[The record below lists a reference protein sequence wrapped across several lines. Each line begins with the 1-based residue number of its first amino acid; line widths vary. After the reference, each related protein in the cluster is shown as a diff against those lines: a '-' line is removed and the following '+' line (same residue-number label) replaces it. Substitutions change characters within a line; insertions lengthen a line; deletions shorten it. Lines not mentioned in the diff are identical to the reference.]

1 MADIKNL
8 IPFIL
13 KWEGGFAND
22 PTDRGGATNKGVTI
36 ASYEAYCKKKGLPR
50 PSVAD
55 LKHISDAHWRDIIK
69 TMFWDKWRAD
79 DIHSQKIAN
88 ILVDWVWMSG
98 YGTIKKI
105 QSLFGLTADGI
116 VGNKTLSYINSNNQ
130 EEVFNKIWNRRKS
143 FYESLVKNNPSQKV
157 FLKGWMNRLN
167 TFKFQG

>member
-1 MADIKNL
+1 MADKNNL
-8 IPFIL
+8 IPIIK
-13 KWEGGFAND
+13 KWEGGYSDN
-22 PTDRGGATNKGVTI
+22 PNDRGGATNSGVTL
-36 ASYEAYCKKKGLPR
+36 AVYQ
-50 PSVAD
+50 SVYGKSKTKND
-55 LKHISDAHWRDIIK
+55 LKRMTNDQWNYIFTKLYWNKWKADEIK
-69 TMFWDKWRAD
+69 NQ
-79 DIHSQKIAN
+79 SIAN

-105 QSLFGLTADGI
+105 QSLFGLTDDGI
-116 VGNKTLSYINSNNQ
+116 VGNKTISYINSHDQ

>member
-1 MADIKNL
+1 MADYTKLITIIK
-8 IPFIL
+8 
-13 KWEGGFAND
+13 KWEGGYSDN
-22 PTDRGGATNKGVTI
+22 PNDRGGATNSGVTL
-36 ASYEAYCKKKGLPR
+36 AVYQ
-50 PSVAD
+50 SVYGKNKTKND
-55 LKHISDAHWRDIIK
+55 LKRMTNDQWNYIFTKLYWN
-69 TMFWDKWRAD
+69 KWKAD
-79 DIHSQKIAN
+79 DIKNQSIAN

-98 YGTIKKI
+98 LGTIKKI

-116 VGNKTLSYINSNNQ
+116 VGNKTISYINSHDQ

>member
-1 MADIKNL
+1 MADKNKL
-8 IPFIL
+8 IPII
-13 KWEGGFAND
+13 KRWEGGYSDN
-22 PTDRGGATNKGVTI
+22 PNDRGGATNSGVTL
-36 ASYEAYCKKKGLPR
+36 AVYQ
-50 PSVAD
+50 SVYGKSKTKND
-55 LKHISDAHWRDIIK
+55 LKKMTNEQWNYIFTKLYWN
-69 TMFWDKWRAD
+69 KWKAD
-79 DIHSQKIAN
+79 DIKNQSIAN

-116 VGNKTLSYINSNNQ
+116 VGNKTISYINSHDQ
-130 EEVFNKIWNRRKS
+130 EEVFNKIWNRRKQ

>member
-1 MADIKNL
+1 MADKNNL
-8 IPFIL
+8 IPIIK
-13 KWEGGFAND
+13 KWEGGYSDN
-22 PTDRGGATNKGVTI
+22 PNDRGGATNSGVTL
-36 ASYEAYCKKKGLPR
+36 AVYQ
-50 PSVAD
+50 SVYGKSKTKND
-55 LKHISDAHWRDIIK
+55 LKRMTSDQWNYIFTKLYWNKWKADEIK
-69 TMFWDKWRAD
+69 NQ
-79 DIHSQKIAN
+79 SIAN

-105 QSLFGLTADGI
+105 QSLFGLTSDGI
-116 VGNKTLSYINSNNQ
+116 VGNKTISYINSHDQ

>member
-1 MADIKNL
+1 MADKNKL
-8 IPFIL
+8 IPIIK
-13 KWEGGFAND
+13 KWEGGYSDN
-22 PTDRGGATNKGVTI
+22 PNDRGGATNSGVTL
-36 ASYEAYCKKKGLPR
+36 AVYQ
-50 PSVAD
+50 SVYGKNKTKND
-55 LKHISDAHWRDIIK
+55 LKRMTNDQWNYIFTKLYWNKWKADEIK
-69 TMFWDKWRAD
+69 NQ
-79 DIHSQKIAN
+79 SIAN

-116 VGNKTLSYINSNNQ
+116 VGNKTISYINSHDQ
-130 EEVFNKIWNRRKS
+130 EEVFNKIWNRRKQ

>member
-1 MADIKNL
+1 MADKNKL
-8 IPFIL
+8 IPIIK
-13 KWEGGFAND
+13 KWEGGYSDN
-22 PTDRGGATNKGVTI
+22 PNDRGGATNSGVTL
-36 ASYEAYCKKKGLPR
+36 AVYQ
-50 PSVAD
+50 SVYGKNKTKNDLNRMTSDQWDYIFTKLYWNKWKAD
-55 LKHISDAHWRDIIK
+55 EINNQS
-69 TMFWDKWRAD
+69 
-79 DIHSQKIAN
+79 IAN

-116 VGNKTLSYINSNNQ
+116 VGNKTISYINSHDQ

-157 FLKGWMNRLN
+157 FIKGWMNRLN

>member
-1 MADIKNL
+1 MADKNKL
-8 IPFIL
+8 IPII
-13 KWEGGFAND
+13 KRWEGGYSDN
-22 PTDRGGATNKGVTI
+22 PNDRGGATNSGVTL
-36 ASYEAYCKKKGLPR
+36 AVYQ
-50 PSVAD
+50 SVYGKSKTKND
-55 LKHISDAHWRDIIK
+55 LKKMTNDQWDYIFTKLYWNKWKADEIK
-69 TMFWDKWRAD
+69 NQ
-79 DIHSQKIAN
+79 SIAN

-130 EEVFNKIWNRRKS
+130 EDIFNKIWNRRKS